1 MKKFSCNRATA
12 FFFDCNILIY
22 KYLCLHDFCTIP
34 FDLSKN
40 VFYGFLCVVLHFV
53 RKSCA
58 NCAVYNI
65 LIFNIL
71 Q

>member
-12 FFFDCNILIY
+12 FFFDYNILIY

-40 VFYGFLCVVLHFV
+40 VFYVSVSAMQPFF
-53 RKSCA
+53 
-58 NCAVYNI
+58 
-65 LIFNIL
+65 
-71 Q
+71 

>member
-1 MKKFSCNRATA
+1 MKKFSCNRADT
-12 FFFDCNILIY
+12 FFFDCNVLIY

-34 FDLSKN
+34 FDLFKN

-58 NCAVYNI
+58 NRVAYNM
-65 LIFNIL
+65 LIYSVL
-71 Q
+71 